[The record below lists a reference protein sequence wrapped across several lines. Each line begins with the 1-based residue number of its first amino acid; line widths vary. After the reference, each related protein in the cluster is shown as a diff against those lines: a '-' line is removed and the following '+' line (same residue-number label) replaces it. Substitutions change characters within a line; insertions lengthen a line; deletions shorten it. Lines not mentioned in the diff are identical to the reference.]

1 MTTHAEQFHF
11 SPRPNRASEIAWR
24 AWSEDAFAQAKR
36 DDKPILLSISAVWC
50 HWCHVMDETSYSD
63 PAVIAQINERF
74 IPVRVDN
81 DRRPDVN
88 ARYNQGG
95 WPTTAFLTPEGAL
108 LAGATY
114 LPPEQMRSAL
124 EQISEF
130 YKTNRTQIEQ
140 RATELRGNR
149 RSYELSPASDLRE
162 SMIARIIEEISDI
175 YDPEYGGFGNA
186 PKFPMIDVLDFL
198 LQEYRVTGEQ
208 RLYDMVAE
216 SMLAMSTGGMYDHQE
231 GGFFRY
237 STTRDWTI
245 PHFEKMTEDHAGLLR
260 VLSVLVRTTRNERF
274 RSTLL
279 SALTYIRTV
288 LRDPETNFFAGS
300 QDADEEYYALPLDE
314 RRRQQ
319 APYVDRTSY
328 SNWTAAMA
336 GTFILAGE
344 ALDDERLLREGEAT
358 LDALHERMRDEDG
371 LLYHFVPSTG
381 SGQAPQVRGLLTDQ
395 AAYLRALLDAHEF
408 VGSPRFLERARNL
421 AVVVERHF
429 KAEDAGFYDHAA
441 MEDTLGSLD
450 VRDRP
455 LPDNSLLAESFLRLA
470 ELDEQPRYREIAERT
485 LTVFAKTYGR
495 AGTFAA
501 PYGRALRRYLS
512 RPTTVVLV
520 GSPKT
525 TEELREGAHALPE
538 PLITVRTIAKTER
551 QVLESRGFDPELQPV
566 AYVCAG
572 TACGAPARTVAEL
585 RDSYESVSAPS

>member
-1 MTTHAEQFHF
+1 MTTHVEQFHF
-11 SPRPNRASEIAWR
+11 SPRPNRAHEISWQP
-24 AWSEDAFAQAKR
+24 WSEDAFAEATR
-36 DDKPILLSISAVWC
+36 ADKPILLSISAVWC

-63 PAVIAQINERF
+63 SSVIAAINERF

-95 WPTTAFLTPEGAL
+95 WPTTAFLTPDGAL

-124 EQISEF
+124 EQIAEF
-130 YKTNRTQIEQ
+130 YKTNRSQIEQ
-140 RATELRGNR
+140 RATELRANK
-149 RSYELSPASDLRE
+149 RSYELAPASDLRD
-162 SMIARIIEEISDI
+162 SMIARIVEEISDI
-175 YDPEYGGFGNA
+175 YDPEFGGFGNA
-186 PKFPMIDVLDFL
+186 PKFPMVDVLDFL
-198 LQEYRVTGEQ
+198 LQEYRVSGEQ

-260 VLSVLVRTTRNERF
+260 VLATLVRTTRNERF
-274 RSTLL
+274 RETLV
-279 SALTYIRTV
+279 SALTYVRNV
-288 LRDPETNFFAGS
+288 LRDPDSTFFAGS
-300 QDADEEYYALPLDE
+300 QDADEEYYSLPLEE
-314 RRRQQ
+314 RRKQQ

-336 GTFILAGE
+336 GALVLAGD
-344 ALDDERLLREGEAT
+344 ALDDERIVREGEAT
-358 LDALHERMRDEDG
+358 LDALHDRMRDDDG
-371 LLYHFVPSTG
+371 LLYHFIEPGSHSVP
-381 SGQAPQVRGLLTDQ
+381 QIRGLLTDQ

-408 VGSPRFLERARNL
+408 GGNPRFLERASNL
-421 AVVVERHF
+421 AVVVERYF
-429 KAEDAGFYDHAA
+429 AAEDAGYYDHAA
-441 MEDTLGSLD
+441 LEQSLGTLD

-455 LPDNSLLAESFLRLA
+455 LPDNAVIAESFLRLSQ
-470 ELDEQPRYREIAERT
+470 LDEQPHYREAAERILT
-485 LTVFAKTYGR
+485 LFAKTYGR

-501 PYGRALRRYLS
+501 PYGRALRRYLT
-512 RPTTVVLV
+512 RPATVVLV

-525 TEELREGAHALPE
+525 TDELREGAHALPE
-538 PLITVRTIAKTER
+538 PLITVRTIAKSETKA
-551 QVLESRGFDPELQPV
+551 LESRGFDPELQPV

-585 RDSYESVSAPS
+585 RDAYETISLSS

>member
-1 MTTHAEQFHF
+1 MTTHTEQFHF
-11 SPRPNRASEIAWR
+11 SPRPNRASQIAWR
-24 AWSEDAFAQAKR
+24 NWSDDAFAQAKA

-63 PAVIAQINERF
+63 PAVIDAINERF

-95 WPTTAFLTPEGAL
+95 WPTTAFLTPDGAL

-114 LPPEQMRSAL
+114 LTPEQMRSAL
-124 EQISEF
+124 EQIAEF
-130 YKTNRTQIEQ
+130 YKTNRAQIEQ
-140 RATELRGNR
+140 RAGELRGNR
-149 RSYELSPASDLRE
+149 RTYELSPPSDLRE
-162 SMIARIIEEISDI
+162 SMIARIVEEISDI
-175 YDPEYGGFGNA
+175 YDPEYAGFGNA
-186 PKFPMIDVLDFL
+186 PKFPMVDALDFL
-198 LQEYRVTGEQ
+198 LQEYRVTREQ

-260 VLSVLVRTTRNERF
+260 VLSILVRTTRNERF
-274 RSTLL
+274 RETLT
-279 SALTYIRTV
+279 SALGYVRAV
-288 LRDPETNFFAGS
+288 LRDPNTNYFAGS
-300 QDADEEYYALPLDE
+300 QDADEEYYALPLEE
-314 RRRQQ
+314 RRKLK

-336 GTFILAGE
+336 GTFVLAGE

-358 LDALHERMRDEDG
+358 LDALHDRMRDEDG
-371 LLYHFVPSTG
+371 LLHHFIEPSG
-381 SGQAPQVRGLLTDQ
+381 AAQVRGLLTDQ

-408 VGSPRFLERARNL
+408 GGSPRFLERARNL
-421 AVVVERHF
+421 AVLVERFF

-441 MEDTLGSLD
+441 IEQSLGALD

-455 LPDNSLLAESFLRLA
+455 LPDNAILSESFLRLA
-470 ELDEQPRYREIAERT
+470 DLDEQPHYRELAERT

-501 PYGRALRRYLS
+501 PYGRALRRYLT

-538 PLITVRTIAKTER
+538 PLITVRTIAKTETKA
-551 QVLESRGFDPELQPV
+551 LESRGFDPELQPV

-585 RDSYESVSAPS
+585 RDSYETVAH

>member
-11 SPRPNRASEIAWR
+11 SPRPNRANEIAWR
-24 AWSEDAFAQAKR
+24 PWSEDAFAQAAR

-63 PAVIAQINERF
+63 PAVIAAINERF
-74 IPVRVDN
+74 VPVRVDN

-95 WPTTAFLTPEGAL
+95 WPTTAFLTPDGAL

-114 LPPEQMRSAL
+114 MPPDQMRSAL
-124 EQISEF
+124 EQIAEF
-130 YKTNRTQIEQ
+130 YKTNRSQIEQ
-140 RATELRGNR
+140 RAAELRPNR
-149 RSYELSPASDLRE
+149 GSYELATASELRE

-186 PKFPMIDVLDFL
+186 PKFPMVDVLDFL
-198 LQEYRVTGEQ
+198 LQEHRVSGEQ

-260 VLSVLVRTTRNERF
+260 VLATLVRITRNERF
-274 RSTLL
+274 RETLV
-279 SALTYIRTV
+279 SALTYVRTI
-288 LRDPETNFFAGS
+288 LRDPKTNFFAGS
-300 QDADEEYYALPLDE
+300 QDADEEYYSLPLEE
-314 RRRQQ
+314 RRKRQ

-328 SNWTAAMA
+328 SNWSAAMA
-336 GTFILAGE
+336 GTFVLAGD
-344 ALDDERLLREGEAT
+344 ALDDERIVREGEAT
-358 LDALHERMRDEDG
+358 LDALHDTMRDEDG
-371 LLYHFVPSTG
+371 LLYHFVEPG
-381 SGQAPQVRGLLTDQ
+381 GAPQVRGLLTDQ

-408 VGSPRFLERARNL
+408 GGNPRYLERARNL
-421 AVVVERHF
+421 AAVIERYF
-429 KAEDAGFYDHAA
+429 AAEDAGFYDHAA
-441 MEDTLGSLD
+441 IEQALGTLD

-455 LPDNSLLAESFLRLA
+455 LPDNAVIAESFLRLA
-470 ELDEQPRYREIAERT
+470 ELDEQPHYREIAQRT
-485 LTVFAKTYGR
+485 LRLFAKTYGR

-501 PYGRALRRYLS
+501 PYGRALRRYLA

-525 TEELREGAHALPE
+525 TEDLREGAHALPE
-538 PLITVRTIAKTER
+538 PLITVRTITKNETKT
-551 QVLESRGFDPELQPV
+551 LESRGFDPELQPV

-585 RDSYESVSAPS
+585 RDSYETVASSS